1 MDNPRFL
8 YTNIFDEEFLHI
20 VCRFMFLE
28 RVLNKKTTMELMLLK
43 NVVCLSFMDS
53 LHWDAFQGFS
63 TADKM
68 STIFLKMFSRH
79 WILQC
84 FWQRLQKGGRRL
96 CAEKLSKNKN
106 FKRLLL
112 LGLLD
117 DKGWIRACRNVER
130 ITKVNNTLTY
140 YVFYHNVS

>member
-28 RVLNKKTTMELMLLK
+28 QVLKKKTTMELMLLK

-63 TADKM
+63 TGDKM
-68 STIFLKMFSRH
+68 STIFVEFSKDIESYSVFGNDCKREGGDYVLKS
-79 WILQC
+79 
-84 FWQRLQKGGRRL
+84 
-96 CAEKLSKNKN
+96 
-106 FKRLLL
+106 
-112 LGLLD
+112 
-117 DKGWIRACRNVER
+117 
-130 ITKVNNTLTY
+130 
-140 YVFYHNVS
+140 